1 MLYCVTQIG
10 VAPGKVNAALEVLA
24 RTATAAAGGR
34 LRGCWYSEIGRLN
47 RILVIHEHSDAT
59 SLQATLDT
67 ALRSGNPFGLAEL
80 AGTLE
85 AEPYAMFPGIEFLAP
100 GKPGP
105 MYEVRTYQLKRGG
118 LTATFEAWAKV
129 LEARTRLSKLAAVMY
144 GISGSVP
151 RFMHIWPFESLDQR
165 MAIRERAVKE
175 GVWPPPGGLPHI
187 ESMQSEI
194 YLPAAFSPLA

>member
-1 MLYCVTQIG
+1 MLYSVTQIG

-24 RTATAAAGGR
+24 RTVAAPAFGT

-47 RILVIHEHSDAT
+47 RLLVIHEQHDAASANAQLDAT
-59 SLQATLDT
+59 
-67 ALRSGNPFGLAEL
+67 LRSGDPYGLAEL
-80 AGTLE
+80 ASTIE
-85 AEPYAMFPGIEFLAP
+85 ADTYAMFPGVAFLAP
-100 GKPGP
+100 GKAGP

-118 LTATFEAWAKV
+118 LPATFEAWNKV
-129 LEARTRLSKLAAVMY
+129 LEARTRLSKLASVMY
-144 GISGSVP
+144 GVSGQVP
-151 RFMHIWPFESLDQR
+151 RFMHIWPYASLDQR
-165 MAIRERAVKE
+165 MAIRERSVKE